1 MNPKIE
7 VIKRNILTE
16 NGFEEFS
23 QELKQF
29 AEAHKVVN
37 VSIAVVAKL
46 AAGGAEAVIATILY
60 EWKDNTINL

>member
-7 VIKRNILTE
+7 VIKGNILTE
-16 NGFEEFS
+16 HGFEEFS

-37 VSIAVVAKL
+37 VSIAV
-46 AAGGAEAVIATILY
+46 IATILY
-60 EWKDNTINL
+60 E